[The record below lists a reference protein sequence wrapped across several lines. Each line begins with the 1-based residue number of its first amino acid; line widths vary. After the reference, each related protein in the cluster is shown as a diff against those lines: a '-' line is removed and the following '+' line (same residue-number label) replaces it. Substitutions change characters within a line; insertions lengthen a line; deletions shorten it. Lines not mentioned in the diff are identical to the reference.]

1 MMEAVVTGRR
11 IAAAILCGALTLTA
25 CATATPLTRPSWLA
39 PPDPMAL
46 AEQAGVETTEVEH
59 VTTHTHAHLD
69 VMVDGERVTI
79 PAGIG
84 IDIEAPVGIDIQPTD
99 DGTATQYFVTQ
110 CDAPCLSALHTHDPG
125 GIIHTES
132 QNANQEPFTLGQFF
146 TEWGVRLDDSCV
158 GEFCKPG
165 TRVEVYLDDQRYNGN
180 PADIELETHLE
191 IAIIIGTPPDRIPD
205 SFPFGDNP

>member
-1 MMEAVVTGRR
+1 
-11 IAAAILCGALTLTA
+11 
-25 CATATPLTRPSWLA
+25 
-39 PPDPMAL
+39 MAL
-46 AEQAGVETTEVEH
+46 AAQAGVESTEREH
-59 VTTHTHAHLD
+59 LDTHTHAHLD
-69 VMVDGERVTI
+69 VVVDGEAVTI

-99 DGTATQYFVTQ
+99 DGTATQYFVTL
-110 CDAPCLSALHTHDPG
+110 CEAPCLSALHTHDPS

-132 QNANQEPFTLGQFF
+132 QNADEEPFTLGQFF

-165 TRVEVYLDDQRYNGN
+165 TRVEVYLDGQRHSGN
-180 PADIELETHLE
+180 PADIELKTHLE

-205 SFPFGDNP
+205 TFAFGNNP

>member
-1 MMEAVVTGRR
+1 MEAVVTGRR

-59 VTTHTHAHLD
+59 LTTHTHA
-69 VMVDGERVTI
+69 
-79 PAGIG
+79 
-84 IDIEAPVGIDIQPTD
+84 
-99 DGTATQYFVTQ
+99 
-110 CDAPCLSALHTHDPG
+110 
-125 GIIHTES
+125 
-132 QNANQEPFTLGQFF
+132 
-146 TEWGVRLDDSCV
+146 
-158 GEFCKPG
+158 
-165 TRVEVYLDDQRYNGN
+165 
-180 PADIELETHLE
+180 HLE